1 MNPAALGALARGD
14 VANFLVAS
22 TPGGI
27 EAQEAAGQA
36 DLVNGSDRLPK
47 DILGWTCPVSR
58 AEITAATGIQFGAGI
73 DDLFVSVT
81 LPNGW
86 SIKAT
91 DHSMHS
97 KLLDASGVERA
108 SIFYKAAFYD
118 RKASITFN
126 CRYRVDMNWGG
137 DPVAVSVVDGKTK
150 AVIHAAGECASR
162 DYERR
167 HALESQ
173 ATEWLSHHHPE
184 HRNPMAYW
192 AD

>member
-1 MNPAALGALARGD
+1 MNPAAIGALVRGD

-36 DLVNGSDRLPK
+36 DLVRGNDRLPK
-47 DILGWTCPVSR
+47 DFGNWIYPVSR
-58 AEITAATGIQFGAGI
+58 EALTAATGIRFGADI
-73 DDLFVSVT
+73 DDLFVSVG
-81 LPNGW
+81 LPDGW

-97 KLLDASGVERA
+97 KLLDPSGVERA

-118 RKASITFN
+118 RKAAITFA
-126 CRYRVDMNWGG
+126 CRYWIDMNWGD
-137 DPVAVSVVDGKTK
+137 DPAAVSVVDRKTG
-150 AVIHAAGECASR
+150 AVIHAAGEYARHDRECG
-162 DYERR
+162 

-173 ATEWLSHHHPE
+173 ARAWLDQRHPE
-184 HRNPMAYW
+184 HRNPLAYW